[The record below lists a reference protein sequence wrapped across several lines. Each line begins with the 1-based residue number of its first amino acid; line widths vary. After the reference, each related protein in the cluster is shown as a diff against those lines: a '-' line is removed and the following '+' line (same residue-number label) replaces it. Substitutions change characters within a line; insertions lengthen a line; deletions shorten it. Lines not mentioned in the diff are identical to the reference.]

1 MMSIDLSA
9 LHALPATE
17 KMRIVEFLWDDLG
30 KSSDPIPLPDWV
42 EQEATRR
49 RDEMRDASFG
59 VTHEETWR
67 RIAGRNG

>member
-42 EQEATRR
+42 E
-49 RDEMRDASFG
+49 
-59 VTHEETWR
+59 
-67 RIAGRNG
+67 